1 MTLLLGVN
9 KRLRGWFSKLILSQ
23 AIIIVLC
30 NIILPVT
37 LHLYTIIHVW
47 SNSEFKLAFIT
58 SVLQLYAKQ
67 FISPNVHVNLHV
79 IIFSYKIP
87 GQRQVKV
94 TDYKQLESD
103 TSINIE
109 FNVVGQLQKWI
120 RHPNKNK
127 GFSLTLRSAFG
138 VDEETRNFIDTPTPC
153 HRQAGNSSSSRSSR
167 DVAMSSSLSPSSSG
181 RI

>member
-1 MTLLLGVN
+1 MCCVILYCLSLFVCIQLYMYGVIQSSSWHSLLVFFSHTL
-9 KRLRGWFSKLILSQ
+9 
-23 AIIIVLC
+23 
-30 NIILPVT
+30 
-37 LHLYTIIHVW
+37 
-47 SNSEFKLAFIT
+47 SNSSLPMYMLIYMSSF
-58 SVLQLYAKQ
+58 
-67 FISPNVHVNLHV
+67 
-79 IIFSYKIP
+79 FSYKIP

-103 TSINIE
+103 TSTNIE